1 MRRVLVGAL
10 VHHVGLYGW
19 REYVTSVALIFLRS
33 HTEDTE
39 LSIPHY
45 NEPAMVDFGNGSVVI
60 LLLIVVSLV
69 FALFWG
75 VILVP
80 QNRARK
86 RQEQVVAELKIGE
99 EVVTVGGLIGKL
111 TYLNREE
118 DLAKIE
124 IAQGTVVRIIPA
136 AISHPLDYVQR
147 LERLQREANAKPSK
161 TK

>member
-1 MRRVLVGAL
+1 MTD
-10 VHHVGLYGW
+10 Y
-19 REYVTSVALIFLRS
+19 
-33 HTEDTE
+33 
-39 LSIPHY
+39 
-45 NEPAMVDFGNGSVVI
+45 FGNGSVVI

-86 RQEQVVAELKIGE
+86 RQEQVVAELKLGE

-124 IAQGTVVRIIPA
+124 VAQGIVVRVIPA